1 MDTPN
6 DAFERYFLSNMT
18 IWGIFVK
25 KKSKGLESTGNS
37 VLLQST
43 TLPCA
48 FGVAS

>member
-1 MDTPN
+1 MDTPI
-6 DAFERYFLSNMT
+6 DAFKK
-18 IWGIFVK
+18 IFPFKYDYLGYLCK